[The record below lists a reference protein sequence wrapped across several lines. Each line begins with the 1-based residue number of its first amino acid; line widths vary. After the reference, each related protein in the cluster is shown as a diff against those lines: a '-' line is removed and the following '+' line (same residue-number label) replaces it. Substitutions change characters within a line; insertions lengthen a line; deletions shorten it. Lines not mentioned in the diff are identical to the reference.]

1 MQTSTEI
8 NKEEIFKENSL
19 KNLYNNFKNKSNDI
33 VHNHNSLIIIFSFIL
48 TIYPIFFNDKAN
60 IVYETT
66 KELENKSKETYLIK
80 VKNNGDINLRD
91 IDFDSNFPW
100 GIEVI
105 NGKFL
110 NKDFLVYSESTYI
123 SNKNKIN
130 LINEHQIEFT
140 KLFFDVDDSFSFKVD
155 VLKDRNKD
163 VYFKSIG
170 KVSGI
175 KIIEIDPFIL
185 TDKIISSI
193 IMISK
198 FIFYILIFAIGSYVL
213 KDLIR
218 IIYRIIFI
226 ERKAKKIFNINKN
239 KFDGFLNYQLFLFLF
254 NFFSSDLK
262 IIKNLILTK
271 SDIIDYH
278 EYLNKKEKEETK
290 KSFYNLEEA
299 EHHIKKGSGTEDE
312 VKIYLINEIYTYM
325 KNYLDFTT
333 GNLVIKNEDYIIKYI
348 DIILENKNPK
358 DIKNVNS
365 FIFLMD

>member
-66 KELENKSKETYLIK
+66 KELKNKSKETYLIK

-198 FIFYILIFAIGSYVL
+198 FIFYILIFAIGPYV
-213 KDLIR
+213 
-218 IIYRIIFI
+218 
-226 ERKAKKIFNINKN
+226 
-239 KFDGFLNYQLFLFLF
+239 
-254 NFFSSDLK
+254 
-262 IIKNLILTK
+262 
-271 SDIIDYH
+271 
-278 EYLNKKEKEETK
+278 
-290 KSFYNLEEA
+290 
-299 EHHIKKGSGTEDE
+299 
-312 VKIYLINEIYTYM
+312 
-325 KNYLDFTT
+325 
-333 GNLVIKNEDYIIKYI
+333 
-348 DIILENKNPK
+348 
-358 DIKNVNS
+358 
-365 FIFLMD
+365 

>member
-66 KELENKSKETYLIK
+66 KELKNKSKETYLIK

-193 IMISK
+193 IAKPCSNCPLEI
-198 FIFYILIFAIGSYVL
+198 YLVAIV
-213 KDLIR
+213 
-218 IIYRIIFI
+218 
-226 ERKAKKIFNINKN
+226 
-239 KFDGFLNYQLFLFLF
+239 
-254 NFFSSDLK
+254 
-262 IIKNLILTK
+262 
-271 SDIIDYH
+271 
-278 EYLNKKEKEETK
+278 
-290 KSFYNLEEA
+290 SFV
-299 EHHIKKGSGTEDE
+299 DE
-312 VKIYLINEIYTYM
+312 VLYNI
-325 KNYLDFTT
+325 
-333 GNLVIKNEDYIIKYI
+333 
-348 DIILENKNPK
+348 
-358 DIKNVNS
+358 
-365 FIFLMD
+365 

>member
-48 TIYPIFFNDKAN
+48 TIYPIFLNDKAN

-198 FIFYILIFAIGSYVL
+198 FIFYILIFCNRSLCI
-213 KDLIR
+213 KR
-218 IIYRIIFI
+218 
-226 ERKAKKIFNINKN
+226 FN
-239 KFDGFLNYQLFLFLF
+239 
-254 NFFSSDLK
+254 
-262 IIKNLILTK
+262 
-271 SDIIDYH
+271 
-278 EYLNKKEKEETK
+278 
-290 KSFYNLEEA
+290 
-299 EHHIKKGSGTEDE
+299 
-312 VKIYLINEIYTYM
+312 
-325 KNYLDFTT
+325 KNYL
-333 GNLVIKNEDYIIKYI
+333 
-348 DIILENKNPK
+348 
-358 DIKNVNS
+358 
-365 FIFLMD
+365 

>member
-66 KELENKSKETYLIK
+66 KELKNKSKETYLIK

-198 FIFYILIFAIGSYVL
+198 FIFYILIFAIGP
-213 KDLIR
+213 
-218 IIYRIIFI
+218 
-226 ERKAKKIFNINKN
+226 
-239 KFDGFLNYQLFLFLF
+239 
-254 NFFSSDLK
+254 
-262 IIKNLILTK
+262 
-271 SDIIDYH
+271 
-278 EYLNKKEKEETK
+278 
-290 KSFYNLEEA
+290 
-299 EHHIKKGSGTEDE
+299 
-312 VKIYLINEIYTYM
+312 YM
-325 KNYLDFTT
+325 Y
-333 GNLVIKNEDYIIKYI
+333 
-348 DIILENKNPK
+348 
-358 DIKNVNS
+358 
-365 FIFLMD
+365 